1 MEGEKLTD
9 YSIKGKVELEDLKR
23 ISSEVPILAYAV
35 RDRRVLGSAPIGE
48 DGSFEVNYKY
58 KVFGRDRNKEP
69 YGVDLIIGPELPGDQ
84 ILKTKLERKF
94 LSSKGFKKAS
104 PKYAYEI
111 AESIKLSNKWKV
123 ELDIIKPH
131 MKCKMTYTGFVYTC
145 SPLNI
150 PPGGQAGC
158 VSQEALS
165 SAEAEAYVRLT
176 IGNTIAEDIEIDV
189 TGRFEKT
196 FTWSGFTCTM
206 LWVPR
211 KVEVYQKTDTG
222 DHILYTGYHY
232 FEHNKAEDIFI
243 DRDKVE
249 IRPIPPDPTIGT
261 GNYFGFER
269 IGSIPVECVYKLGD
283 SDLPG
288 DDFIGYV
295 DSSGDRPGI
304 ELGDADLKFKD
315 YVFGSSLHLY
325 ANIGEDFGQEYDGGV
340 GMSEVTIKYFRIKY
354 SYENPETGETI
365 GDTYISVPFNNTR
378 KIVGGTTTEFMGAFT
393 THPDTGDPLPHPT
406 YIYPNPYET
415 ASDKD
420 WKYRGLILVLN
431 TYTLPRKY
439 GKYTF
444 TIEPLDADMNPP
456 VESVAN
462 QNDCVLTLLIDNDHD
477 ALTGEIKEIS
487 YFDGIWKKT
496 DVCDIADLKGV
507 TPGTS
512 NIKVKY
518 TLNDSH
524 GNLRDFILSAR
535 YGKDQSV
542 PLTSNTYSRSGTTP
556 YWEGVDEEVTED
568 HAWQKCAY
576 QFRIWAWRRVTNG
589 FYTIYWKEFTYHIT
603 IDSDNPYVPEPV

>member
-1 MEGEKLTD
+1 MEGEKLTQ

-58 KVFGRDRNKEP
+58 KVFDRDRNKEP

-104 PKYAYEI
+104 PKFAYEI
-111 AESIKLSNKWKV
+111 AESIKLSDTWKV
-123 ELDIIKPH
+123 EIDKIKP
-131 MKCKMTYTGFVYTC
+131 KCKRTYTGFVYTC

-158 VSQEALS
+158 RSQKALS
-165 SAEAEAYVRLT
+165 NADAEAYVRLWG
-176 IGNTIAEDIEIDV
+176 IHYAEDIEIDV

-196 FTWSGFTCTM
+196 FTWYDIHCLSAVRPT
-206 LWVPR
+206 
-211 KVEVYQKTDTG
+211 KVEVYQKTDDMG
-222 DHILYTGYHY
+222 DHILYTGVHS
-232 FEHNKAEDIFI
+232 FAHTEDIFI

-249 IRPIPPDPTIGT
+249 IIPILPNPTPGT

-269 IGSIPVECVYKLGD
+269 IGRIPVECVYKSDD

-304 ELGDADLKFKD
+304 LLGDDVSTFKD
-315 YVFGSSLHLY
+315 YAFGRSLDIY
-325 ANIGEDFGQEYDGGV
+325 ANIGDDFGQEYDGGV
-340 GMSEVTIKYFRIKY
+340 DMSEVTIKYFRIKY

-365 GDTYISVPFNNTR
+365 GDTYISVPYNKTR
-378 KIVGGTTTEFMGAFT
+378 KIVDGTTTEFMGAFT
-393 THPDTGDPLPHPT
+393 THPDTGDPLSHPT

-420 WKYRGLILVLN
+420 WKCRGLVLVLN

-439 GKYTF
+439 GRYTF
-444 TIEPLDADMNPP
+444 TIEPLDVDMNPP

-487 YFDGIWKKT
+487 YFDFDGIWKKT

-524 GNLRDFILSAR
+524 GNLRDFELSAR
-535 YGKDQSV
+535 YGKGQAVD
-542 PLTSNTYSRSGTTP
+542 LTSNYYSRSGTTP
-556 YWEGVDEEVTED
+556 YWEGVDEEVTEN

-576 QFRIWAWRRVTNG
+576 QFRIWVWRRVTNG
-589 FYTIYWKEFTYHIT
+589 LHTIHWKEFTYHIS
-603 IDSDNPYVPEPV
+603 IDSNNLYEPEPV